1 MCPSVTEG
9 GGDATS
15 GSETEGEEQKDRLAA
30 EPGAFS
36 STVEGKMFEYM
47 QQLVD
52 NARGLQV
59 EQAAQAQGRTG
70 ASLRAHINTCFTT
83 NTEDGTRSKLGDWI
97 LYVKIVHDGKVPSIT
112 EVIWPPSKDAWLLF
126 LYEGRAKLMSVT
138 LPTNTGANTSS
149 CW

>member
-1 MCPSVTEG
+1 MHCNKNVDTTCHSRCGAAGEICAASVTEG

-59 EQAAQAQGRTG
+59 EQAAQAKGRTV
-70 ASLRAHINTCFTT
+70 RACERTLTHFLPQTQKMA
-83 NTEDGTRSKLGDWI
+83 R
-97 LYVKIVHDGKVPSIT
+97 VPSLGIGYCMSR
-112 EVIWPPSKDAWLLF
+112 PCMMARCHLLQ
-126 LYEGRAKLMSVT
+126 K
-138 LPTNTGANTSS
+138 
-149 CW
+149 